1 MDFQLS
7 KTKFK
12 KDFPDFAIRR
22 ITFSDIF
29 VEEED
34 LDSNADDDDEEDVEE
49 ICEEQKGEDFE
60 PVIFLKKEKN
70 YYVTYN
76 Y

>member
-22 ITFSDIF
+22 ITFSDFF

-34 LDSNADDDDEEDVEE
+34 LDSNADDDDEEDDVEE
-49 ICEEQKGEDFE
+49 ISEEQKREDYE
-60 PVIFLKKEKN
+60 PVIFLKK
-70 YYVTYN
+70 
-76 Y
+76 

>member
-12 KDFPDFAIRR
+12 KHFPDFAIRR
-22 ITFSDIF
+22 ITFSDFF

-34 LDSNADDDDEEDVEE
+34 LDSNADDDDEEDDVEE
-49 ICEEQKGEDFE
+49 IIEEEKREDFE
-60 PVIFLKKEKN
+60 PVIFSRN
-70 YYVTYN
+70 
-76 Y
+76 